1 MNLPEAFLNKMKE
14 LLKEEYDTYQESFS
28 KESLNGLR
36 VNTLK
41 LSIEEFEKI
50 SPFLLEKILWTRNGY
65 YYQKQE
71 QPAKHPFYYA
81 GLYYIQEPSAMLPAS
96 ILPIYPGEK
105 VLDLCAAPGG
115 KSTELAAKLKGQG
128 VLVTNDISNSRAKAL
143 LKNIEL
149 FGIKNAIVVSE
160 APEKLAG
167 KFPNYFDKILID
179 APCSGEGMFRKD
191 KNMRKNWSLEK
202 VEYYSKLQKEILDQ
216 AIQMLKPG
224 GMLLYST
231 CTFSPEENEQ
241 SIAYI
246 LDQTDDI
253 TLVSMEQIEGFD
265 KGKPEWANGNP
276 MLSRCHRLWP
286 FKVQGEGHFAALL
299 KRQSEKEEV
308 QIAYKNSTT
317 GKKRKIES
325 SLLEF
330 LKLISIEIKEE
341 LLEQYD
347 NKWYLLPAG
356 LPDLKGL
363 RILRSG
369 LLLGETKKNRFQP
382 SQALAMCLKKE
393 EFRDSIDWDIKSP
406 NVIKYLKGETIQL
419 EEKEEEKKGWQLVC
433 VNGYPLGFGKA
444 ENGMLKN
451 KYYPGWRWM

>member
-1 MNLPEAFLNKMKE
+1 MNLPEEFLNKMKE
-14 LLKEEYDTYQESFS
+14 LLKEEYDTYQESFLQ
-28 KESLNGLR
+28 ESLNGLR

-41 LSIEEFEKI
+41 LSSEEFEKI
-50 SPFLLEKILWTRNGY
+50 SPFLLEKIPWTKNGY

-96 ILPIYPGEK
+96 AFPIAPGEK

-115 KSTELAAKLKGQG
+115 KSTELAAKLKGKG

-191 KNMRKNWSLEK
+191 KGMIKNWSLEK
-202 VEYYSKLQKEILDQ
+202 VEYYSKLQKEILDK

-224 GMLLYST
+224 GMLFYST

-246 LDQTDDI
+246 LEQTKDI
-253 TLVSMEQIEGFD
+253 TLVPMEQIEGFD
-265 KGKPEWANGNP
+265 KGKPEWANENP
-276 MLSRCHRLWP
+276 ALSRCHRLWP
-286 FKVQGEGHFAALL
+286 FRIQGEGHFAALL
-299 KRQSEKEEV
+299 KKQSEEEIQPV
-308 QIAYKNSTT
+308 CKKLIPA
-317 GKKRKIES
+317 KKRKIEQ
-325 SLLEF
+325 SLFDF
-330 LKLISIEIKEE
+330 LKLLSIEIKEE

-347 NKWYLLPAG
+347 NKWYLLPEG

-369 LLLGETKKNRFQP
+369 LFLGETKKNRFEP

-393 EFRDSIDWDIKSP
+393 EFKNSIDWDIESP

-444 ENGMLKN
+444 EKGMLKN